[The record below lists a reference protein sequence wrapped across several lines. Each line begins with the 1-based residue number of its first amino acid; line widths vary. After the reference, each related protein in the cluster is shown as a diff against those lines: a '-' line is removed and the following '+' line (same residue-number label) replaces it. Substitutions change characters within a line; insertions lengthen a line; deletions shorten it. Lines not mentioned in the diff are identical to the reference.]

1 MQLLFCLHKFYICC
15 CNLPPQKCFTYAV
28 VIYLHR
34 NVLHMLL
41 LICSPQSLHNYVVII
56 LFSTSFTYAVVFFPT
71 QISHMLLL
79 FCSPQGNG
87 RKLYYRAR
95 TVPTAGVP
103 TSISVPLI
111 EVNTVLPLYL

>member
-1 MQLLFCLHKFYICC
+1 
-15 CNLPPQKCFTYAV
+15 
-28 VIYLHR
+28 
-34 NVLHMLL
+34 MLL
-41 LICSPQSLHNYVVII
+41 VICSPQSLHNYAVVI
-56 LFSTSFTYAVVFFPT
+56 LFSTSFTYAVVIFPT

>member
-1 MQLLFCLHKFYICC
+1 MSPKYIIMLLQVLHMLLLFTSTEMFYICCSYFILHKFYICC
-15 CNLPPQKCFTYAV
+15 FN
-28 VIYLHR
+28 
-34 NVLHMLL
+34 
-41 LICSPQSLHNYVVII
+41 
-56 LFSTSFTYAVVFFPT
+56 FSYI
-71 QISHMLLL
+71 ISHMLLL